1 MNAEPLRLDK
11 WLWFARFCKSRALA
25 QRLIERGQV
34 TLNGATVAKVSA
46 IVRPGDRLELVIGS
60 LKRRVMVRDVA
71 DRRGPAPE
79 ARALYEETIAPER
92 LGSLDAA
99 LPLRTPLR

>member
-1 MNAEPLRLDK
+1 MTALRLDK

-34 TLNGATVAKVSA
+34 TLNGMVAEKTAAV
-46 IVRPGDRLELVIGS
+46 VRSGDKLAVVIGAT
-60 LKRRVMVRDVA
+60 RRSVVVKDVT
-71 DRRGPAPE
+71 DHRGPAPE
-79 ARALYEETIAPER
+79 ARALYEETAVER
-92 LGSLDAA
+92 LAAVDAA

>member
-1 MNAEPLRLDK
+1 MTHAPNLRLDK

-34 TLNGATVAKVSA
+34 MLNGAVVEKTSSG
-46 IVRPGDRLELVIGS
+46 VRSGDRLEVVIGAT
-60 LKRRVMVRDVA
+60 RRRLVVKDVT
-71 DRRGPAPE
+71 DHRGPAPE
-79 ARALYEETIAPER
+79 ARALYEETAVER
-92 LGSLDAA
+92 LAAMNAA